1 MKEKYKKGRDY
12 PYVGLKVTSL
22 RTVVA
27 FRRETEGQSLDFV
40 CEILILSSPSE
51 NAET

>member
-27 FRRETEGQSLDFV
+27 FRRENRRSVSRLCMRNLDPLFS
-40 CEILILSSPSE
+40 I
-51 NAET
+51 